1 MPPPFNQTTESK
13 LSFPLLSLG
22 NTPRLV
28 ARGFTLIE
36 LLVVIAI
43 VGILIGLA
51 TPSMSKFVAD
61 WRVNSAINSFSRD
74 FRLARTEA
82 IKRSRPVVICRAK
95 PGVTTPTC
103 DTGTEWDKA
112 GWLVFVDNNFNG
124 DYNTA
129 TDELLVQQNKL
140 PGIQSFIVSGVG
152 VRFTLLPNGLMRRA
166 PTNSRK
172 FTVQSS
178 LGGDSPMTEKIVCV
192 SATGRVRKGE
202 KGTNCG

>member
-1 MPPPFNQTTESK
+1 MPPLNQTTRSK
-13 LSFPLLSLG
+13 LSSPLLSLS
-22 NTPRLV
+22 NPSRLLK
-28 ARGFTLIE
+28 RGFTLIE

-43 VGILIGLA
+43 IGILIGLA

-82 IKRSRPVVICRAK
+82 IKRSRPVVICRQK
-95 PGVTTPTC
+95 PGSSIGC
-103 DTGTEWDKA
+103 DTGTAWDQT
-112 GWLVFVDNNFNG
+112 GWLVFVDNNFNS
-124 DYNTA
+124 DYDSA

-140 PGIQSFIVSGVG
+140 PGIQSFTASGVG
-152 VRFTLLPNGLMRRA
+152 VKYTVLPNGLVKRA
-166 PTNSRK
+166 AVNSK
-172 FTVQSS
+172 TFTVQSA
-178 LGGDSPMTEKIVCV
+178 LGGSSPMTEKIVCV